1 MNENEM
7 FQMILDKLENLEKGQ
22 VTMMRNIKQLDQ
34 KIDGVDQKLDRL
46 TADAGQTLAILT
58 ETVDE
63 ELRKAK

>member
-34 KIDGVDQKLDRL
+34 KIDGVDQKLDRR

>member
-22 VTMMRNIKQLDQ
+22 VTMMRNIKQLDS
-34 KIDGVDQKLDRL
+34 KIDVVDQKLDRL
-46 TADAGQTLAILT
+46 TVDAGQTLAILT

-63 ELRKAK
+63 EFRKAK

>member
-22 VTMMRNIKQLDQ
+22 VTMMRNIKQLDS

-46 TADAGQTLAILT
+46 TVDAGQTLAILT